1 MWFYVFAIVV
11 LRGLVVLVD
20 NEFGAIWELILRFEI
35 GSFSLR
41 GNRMDRKKNFFFHQ
55 KSGSS

>member
-1 MWFYVFAIVV
+1 MWFYVFAIVM
-11 LRGLVVLVD
+11 LRGQVVLVD

-35 GSFSLR
+35 GSFSYVAI
-41 GNRMDRKKNFFFHQ
+41 GWTENNFFSHQ